1 MDRFPLTFLPLF
13 QLLLLSVLLVS
24 CGEPRLDDYTD
35 ISVTLEDQNGAS
47 VQFPDDFEGRPMV
60 VGFIYTNC
68 PDICP
73 FITSNIKKIAAEV
86 GGEAGNLGLQDLG
99 LQDEG
104 LQDQVSWDE
113 GSQEVQFLLI
123 TFDPERDTQEVLKKY
138 AQAFQM
144 DRAPFRFL
152 TGDEAQ
158 VRRLMERVSVRTSVT
173 DERLLDSGDTIY
185 FLSHSDKILLID
197 RKGRLVFDYG
207 GSMTPPRI
215 VAEDLR
221 KLLAEG

>member
-1 MDRFPLTFLPLF
+1 MDRFPLTFLLLL

-86 GGEAGNLGLQDLG
+86 GGETGNQG

-104 LQDQVSWDE
+104 SQDE
-113 GSQEVQFLLI
+113 GSRDEGLQEVQFLLI

-152 TGDEAQ
+152 TGDEEQ
-158 VRRLMERVSVRTSVT
+158 VHRLMERVSVRTSVT